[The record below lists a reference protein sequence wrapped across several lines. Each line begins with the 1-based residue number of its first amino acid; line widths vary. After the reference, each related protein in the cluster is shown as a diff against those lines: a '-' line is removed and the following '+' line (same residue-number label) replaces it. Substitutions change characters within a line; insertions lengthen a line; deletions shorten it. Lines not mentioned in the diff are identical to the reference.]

1 MKQVVYGTLV
11 TLAGP
16 QRPRIREELRQ
27 FSIIENG
34 AMVIEAQSITWIGAK
49 TELPKNDYQTIDH
62 SGKIVTP
69 GLIDAH
75 THPIFADN
83 RCHEFSW
90 RCEGKTYQEIAA
102 SGGGILSTV
111 KATRRASQEELEQA
125 GRRHLRWMLG
135 NGTTTLEAKSG
146 YGLSAEAELKMLQA
160 IRALNEQGPQDL
172 VPTFLG
178 AHAIPPEHR
187 DHPEKYEQLLIETL
201 IPQVVEKGLAEF
213 ADAFLEERYFS
224 KESCRRIL
232 TAAKQHGLQLRMHVD
247 QLSLSGGAELAAELH
262 AKTAD
267 HLELTEDAGIHA
279 LKAANVQPVLLPG
292 SVYALGLKHYPR
304 ARAMIDAGL
313 AVVLATD
320 FNPGSSPVASLPY
333 VMSLACTQMKMT
345 PAEALVATT
354 VNAAH
359 SLNRTDRG
367 TLEAGKRADFVLWD
381 CQRPEEIPY
390 WVGASLVEAVYVKG
404 KRVLG

>member
-27 FSIIENG
+27 LSVIENG
-34 AMVIEAQSITWIGAK
+34 AMVIDGQSITWVGAK
-49 TELPKNDYQTIDH
+49 ADLPDDKYETIDH
-62 SGKIVTP
+62 TGKIVTP

-83 RCHEFSW
+83 RCNEFGW

-111 KATRRASQEELEQA
+111 KATRAASQQELEQA

-146 YGLSAEAELKMLQA
+146 YGLSTEAELKMLRA
-160 IRALNEQGPQDL
+160 IRTLNEQGPQEL

-187 DHPEKYEQLLIETL
+187 DHPEEYERLLIDTL
-201 IPQVVEKGLAEF
+201 IPEVAKNGLAEF
-213 ADAFLEERYFS
+213 ADAFLEDRYFT
-224 KESCRRIL
+224 KESCRKIL
-232 TAAKQHGLQLRMHVD
+232 TAAKQDGLQLRMHVD
-247 QLSLSGGAELAAELH
+247 QLTLSGGAELAAELN

-267 HLELTEDAGIHA
+267 HLELTEDAGIQA

-292 SVYALGLKHYPR
+292 SVYALGLNHYPR

-345 PAEALVATT
+345 PAESLTATT
-354 VNAAH
+354 VNAAY
-359 SLNRTDRG
+359 SLNREDRG
-367 TLEAGKRADFVLWD
+367 TLEVGRRADFVLWD
-381 CQRPEEIPY
+381 CERPEEIPY
-390 WVGASLVEAVYVKG
+390 WVGAKLVEAVYIKG